1 MFDGAEVVADRGEP
15 VAVALIAAGH
25 LAVARSPKFHRPRG
39 PACLRA
45 ACDGCLARVDD
56 EPNVMTCRVPA
67 ADGVRVETQNVVGS
81 RKTDLLR
88 ATDWFFP
95 EGMNHHELF
104 VGVPGAQRILQALA
118 RRVAGLGRLPKEARL
133 PRTAERRELDAL
145 VVGSG
150 PSGMATALELAKRG
164 RSVEVIDDDLHWG
177 GSAQALA
184 PDEANPW
191 AALRGAFADSVATAR
206 IVVRVR
212 TTAAGVYGED
222 VLVAAQSGV
231 EVLAAHTLVLAP
243 GAHDGALA
251 FEGNDLPGVM
261 SARAGGWMATLGVVL
276 GERVVVVVADG
287 GGPFGGAYAR
297 AVPGAVVVEG
307 APVRAR
313 GSGRVKDVTV
323 ATPRGEQRFSCDAL
337 LVDAPC
343 APAYE
348 LCAQAG
354 AVLAHEPRGYVVKA
368 PGGRIRNGVFAVGEV
383 VGTPLALEAIV
394 REAEAVAENA
404 RR

>member
-1 MFDGAEVVADRGEP
+1 
-15 VAVALIAAGH
+15 
-25 LAVARSPKFHRPRG
+25 
-39 PACLRA
+39 
-45 ACDGCLARVDD
+45 
-56 EPNVMTCRVPA
+56 MTCRVPA
-67 ADGVRVETQNVVGS
+67 ADGVRVETQNVIGS

-118 RRVAGLGRLPKEARL
+118 RRVAGLGRLPKEGRP
-133 PRTAERRELDAL
+133 PRPAGRREVDAL

-150 PSGMATALELAKRG
+150 PSGMATALELARRG
-164 RSVEVIDDDLHWG
+164 RSVEVIDDDLRWG

-184 PDEANPW
+184 PDQANPW
-191 AALRGAFADSVATAR
+191 AALRGAFADSVAAAR
-206 IVVRVR
+206 VVVRVR

-222 VLVAAQSGV
+222 VLVAGQSGV
-231 EVLAAHTLVLAP
+231 EVLTAHTLVLAP

-251 FEGNDLPGVM
+251 FEGNDVPGVM
-261 SARAGGWMATLGVVL
+261 SARAGGWMASRGVVL

-287 GGPFGGAYAR
+287 GGPFGEAYAR
-297 AVPGAVVVEG
+297 AVPGAVVVAG
-307 APVRAR
+307 APVRAI
-313 GSGRVKDVTV
+313 GSGRVKEVTV

-368 PGGRIRNGVFAVGEV
+368 PGGRIRHRVFAVGEV
-383 VGTPLALEAIV
+383 VGTPLALEAIL
-394 REAEAVAENA
+394 REASSVAESA
-404 RR
+404 RN